1 MKEEY
6 REMSADLLALAHGKA
21 WSIES
26 MEAHEAGG
34 RSVDYIGSR
43 TEGNIVYDY
52 YRDSTGEFW
61 FKNRAIVNGEIVSM
75 EKYIFGHEVSKKTR
89 ARKWQKGNRQ

>member
-6 REMSADLLALAHGKA
+6 REISGDLLERVRGNA
-21 WSIES
+21 WSIEN

-52 YRDSTGEFW
+52 YQDSAGAFW
-61 FKNRAIVNGEIVSM
+61 FRNRAIVNGEIVSM
-75 EKYIFGHEVSKKTR
+75 EQYIFGPEVSRKNR
-89 ARKWQKGNRQ
+89 VRKW

>member
-6 REMSADLLALAHGKA
+6 REISGDLLERVRGNA
-21 WSIES
+21 WSIEN

-34 RSVDYIGSR
+34 RTVDYIGSR

-52 YRDSTGEFW
+52 YQDSAGAFW
-61 FKNRAIVNGEIVSM
+61 FRNRAIVNGEIVSM
-75 EKYIFGHEVSKKTR
+75 EQYIFGHEVSRKNR
-89 ARKWQKGNRQ
+89 ARKW

>member
-6 REMSADLLALAHGKA
+6 REISGDLLERVRGNA
-21 WSIES
+21 WSIEN

-52 YRDSTGEFW
+52 YQDSAGAFW
-61 FKNRAIVNGEIVSM
+61 FRNRAIVNGEIVSM
-75 EKYIFGHEVSKKTR
+75 EEYIFGHEVRRKNRTR
-89 ARKWQKGNRQ
+89 KR